1 MKIDGVYH
9 CSDVAFE
16 AGLYPAKVGLCR
28 YTDCQNILAT
38 ALSYSCSEANP
49 ANTSI
54 LVTTVTATSSIFE
67 KLPD

>member
-16 AGLYPAKVGLCR
+16 AGLNLAKVGLCR

-38 ALSYSCSEANP
+38 AFLAIAAVDGATLTRLWSEP
-49 ANTSI
+49 
-54 LVTTVTATSSIFE
+54 
-67 KLPD
+67 